1 MFWGSWCIFNFL
13 PKCNRIVVVKKI
25 MNKRLLF
32 LFLSMFFCC
41 VFVNAQEGQK
51 SELQQRAETEDAK
64 NNIANARSLFIR
76 AFDDY
81 TGKGQIKLGVE
92 CGTRATALY
101 YKENN
106 YKEGFE
112 LLRRVDQAISV
123 EEKKNGTNMPALHYL
138 VTKER
143 LQMYIKMRSTARA
156 MEQINTME
164 SQVKAANDDN
174 LMSDLLYNKAIY
186 HYTFGQTSQG
196 DAVFKEMAAKLTA
209 QKEYDKIDEIYQ
221 TLIANGKKSNN
232 ANLVAQTYNNYMVW
246 KDSANAMKLADET
259 GILKNK
265 IVENEAI
272 IAEKDSS
279 LSSRQ
284 LIIVGLLVLAGALT
298 AALVIGAIVLL
309 RYILL
314 TRKQKKAIKLSEDN
328 NALKAKFISN
338 ISAQLDPTLGKLDR
352 RVPEVQALLD
362 FSQHIQTLSLLENMP
377 ETILE
382 LEDVQ
387 VNQFCEEMV
396 NEIRNKVKPE
406 VEITVNAPK
415 MSAKIHREYLSHIL
429 RHLLNNAAEY
439 TPTAGHIW
447 LDYKKRGAHLQQFV
461 VTDTGCGIPEERMED
476 VFKPFLEI
484 RDLCVG
490 DGLGLPICKEMA
502 KKMDGDLEIDAKYIK
517 GARFVL
523 TLHV

>member
-1 MFWGSWCIFNFL
+1 MPVCIIFY
-13 PKCNRIVVVKKI
+13 VMQKKI
-25 MNKRLLF
+25 FMNKKFIF

-41 VFVNAQEGQK
+41 VLVNAQEEQK

-81 TGKGQIKLGVE
+81 VGKGQINSAVG

-112 LLRRVDQAISV
+112 LLRRVDQAISA
-123 EEKKNGTNMPALHYL
+123 EERKNNANMSALHYL

-156 MEQINTME
+156 LDQINTME
-164 SQVKAANDDN
+164 SQVQTANDDN
-174 LMSDLLYNKAIY
+174 LMNDLLYNKAIY
-186 HYTFGQTSQG
+186 YYTFGQTTQG
-196 DAVFKEMAAKLTA
+196 DAVFKEMASKLTA

-221 TLIANGKKSNN
+221 TLITNGKKSNN
-232 ANLVAQTYNNYMVW
+232 ANLVAQTYSNYVVW
-246 KDSANAMKLADET
+246 KDSVNAMKLADET
-259 GILKNK
+259 GILKNQ
-265 IVENEAI
+265 IAENEAI

-279 LSSRQ
+279 LGTRQ
-284 LIIVGLLVLAGALT
+284 LIIAGLLVLAGALA
-298 AALVIGAIVLL
+298 AALVVGIIVLL

-338 ISAQLDPTLGKLDR
+338 ISAQLDPTLEKLDSR
-352 RVPEVQALLD
+352 IPEVQALLD
-362 FSQHIQTLSLLENMP
+362 FSQHIQTLSRLENMSNA
-377 ETILE
+377 TAE

-396 NEIRNKVKPE
+396 GEIRNKVKSG
-406 VEITVNAPK
+406 VEIVVNAPK

-429 RHLLNNAAEY
+429 RHLLHNAAEY
-439 TPTAGHIW
+439 TPEAGHIW
-447 LDYKKRGAHLQQFV
+447 LDYKKRGAHMQQFV
-461 VTDTGCGIPEERMED
+461 VTDTGCGIPEEKIDD

-484 RDLCVG
+484 KDLCAG

-502 KKMDGDLEIDAKYIK
+502 KKMNGDLEIDPKYTK
-517 GARFVL
+517 GTRFVI

>member
-1 MFWGSWCIFNFL
+1 
-13 PKCNRIVVVKKI
+13 
-25 MNKRLLF
+25 MNKKFIF

-41 VFVNAQEGQK
+41 VLVNAQEEQK

-81 TGKGQIKLGVE
+81 VGKGQINSAVE

-112 LLRRVDQAISV
+112 LLRRVDQAISA
-123 EEKKNGTNMPALHYL
+123 EERKNNANMSALHYL

-156 MEQINTME
+156 LEQINTME
-164 SQVKAANDDN
+164 SQVQTANDDN
-174 LMSDLLYNKAIY
+174 LMNDLLYNKAIY
-186 HYTFGQTSQG
+186 YYTFGQTTQG
-196 DAVFKEMAAKLTA
+196 DAVFKEMASKLTA

-221 TLIANGKKSNN
+221 TLITNGKKSNN
-232 ANLVAQTYNNYMVW
+232 ANLVAQTYSNYVVW
-246 KDSANAMKLADET
+246 KDSVNAMKLADET
-259 GILKNK
+259 GILKNQ
-265 IVENEAI
+265 IAENEAI

-279 LSSRQ
+279 LGTRQ
-284 LIIVGLLVLAGALT
+284 LIIAGLLVLAGALA
-298 AALVIGAIVLL
+298 AALVVGIIVLL

-338 ISAQLDPTLGKLDR
+338 ISAQLDPTLEKLDSR
-352 RVPEVQALLD
+352 IPEVQALLD
-362 FSQHIQTLSLLENMP
+362 FSQHIQTLSRLENMSNA
-377 ETILE
+377 TAE

-396 NEIRNKVKPE
+396 GEIRNKVKSG
-406 VEITVNAPK
+406 VEIVVNAPK

-429 RHLLNNAAEY
+429 RHLLHNAAEY
-439 TPTAGHIW
+439 TPEAGHIW
-447 LDYKKRGAHLQQFV
+447 LDYKKRGAHMQQFV
-461 VTDTGCGIPEERMED
+461 VTDTGCGIPEEKIDD

-484 RDLCVG
+484 KDLCAG

-502 KKMDGDLEIDAKYIK
+502 KKMNGDLEIDPKYTK
-517 GARFVL
+517 GTRFVI

>member
-1 MFWGSWCIFNFL
+1 MPVCIIFYVMQKKNFM
-13 PKCNRIVVVKKI
+13 NRKFI
-25 MNKRLLF
+25 F

-41 VFVNAQEGQK
+41 VLVNAQEEQK

-81 TGKGQIKLGVE
+81 VGKGQINSAVG

-112 LLRRVDQAISV
+112 LLRRVDQAISA
-123 EEKKNGTNMPALHYL
+123 EERKNNANMSALHYL

-156 MEQINTME
+156 LEQINTME
-164 SQVKAANDDN
+164 SQVQTANDDN
-174 LMSDLLYNKAIY
+174 LMNDLLYNKAIY
-186 HYTFGQTSQG
+186 YYTFGQTTQG
-196 DAVFKEMAAKLTA
+196 DAVFKEMASKLTA

-221 TLIANGKKSNN
+221 TLITNGKKSNN
-232 ANLVAQTYNNYMVW
+232 ANLVAQTYSNYVVW
-246 KDSANAMKLADET
+246 KDSVNAMKLADET
-259 GILKNK
+259 GILKNQ
-265 IVENEAI
+265 IAENEAI

-279 LSSRQ
+279 LGTRQ
-284 LIIVGLLVLAGALT
+284 LIIAGLLVLASALA
-298 AALVIGAIVLL
+298 AALVVGIIVLL

-338 ISAQLDPTLGKLDR
+338 ISAQLDPTLEKLDSR
-352 RVPEVQALLD
+352 IPEVQALLD
-362 FSQHIQTLSLLENMP
+362 FSQHIQTLSRLENMSNA
-377 ETILE
+377 TAE

-396 NEIRNKVKPE
+396 GEIRNKVKSG
-406 VEITVNAPK
+406 VEIVVNAPK

-429 RHLLNNAAEY
+429 RHLLHNAAEY
-439 TPTAGHIW
+439 TPEAGHIW
-447 LDYKKRGAHLQQFV
+447 LDYKKRGAHMQQFV
-461 VTDTGCGIPEERMED
+461 VTDTGCGIPEEKIDD

-484 RDLCVG
+484 KDLCAG

-502 KKMDGDLEIDAKYIK
+502 KKMNGDLEIDPKYTK
-517 GARFVL
+517 GTRFVI

>member
-1 MFWGSWCIFNFL
+1 
-13 PKCNRIVVVKKI
+13 
-25 MNKRLLF
+25 MNKKFIF

-41 VFVNAQEGQK
+41 VLVNAQEEQK

-81 TGKGQIKLGVE
+81 VGKGQINSAVG
-92 CGTRATALY
+92 CGTKATALY

-112 LLRRVDQAISV
+112 LLRRVDQAISA
-123 EEKKNGTNMPALHYL
+123 EERKNNANMSALHYL

-156 MEQINTME
+156 LEQINTME
-164 SQVKAANDDN
+164 SQVQTANDDN
-174 LMSDLLYNKAIY
+174 LMNDLLYNKAIY
-186 HYTFGQTSQG
+186 YYTFGQTTQG
-196 DAVFKEMAAKLTA
+196 DAVFKEMASKLTA

-221 TLIANGKKSNN
+221 TLITNGKKSNN
-232 ANLVAQTYNNYMVW
+232 ANLVAQTYSNYVVW
-246 KDSANAMKLADET
+246 KDSVNAMKLADET
-259 GILKNK
+259 GILKNQ
-265 IVENEAI
+265 IAENEAI

-279 LSSRQ
+279 LGTRQ
-284 LIIVGLLVLAGALT
+284 LIIAGLLVLAGALA
-298 AALVIGAIVLL
+298 AALVVGIIVLL

-338 ISAQLDPTLGKLDR
+338 ISAQLDPTLEKLDSR
-352 RVPEVQALLD
+352 IPEVQALLD
-362 FSQHIQTLSLLENMP
+362 FSQHIQTLSRLENMSD
-377 ETILE
+377 TTAE

-396 NEIRNKVKPE
+396 GEIRNKVKSG
-406 VEITVNAPK
+406 VEIVVNAPK

-429 RHLLNNAAEY
+429 RHLLHNAAEY
-439 TPTAGHIW
+439 TPEAGHIW
-447 LDYKKRGAHLQQFV
+447 LDYKKRGAHMQQFV
-461 VTDTGCGIPEERMED
+461 VTDTGCGIPEEKIDD

-484 RDLCVG
+484 KDLCAG

-502 KKMDGDLEIDAKYIK
+502 KKMNGDLEIDPKYTK
-517 GARFVL
+517 GTRFVI

>member
-1 MFWGSWCIFNFL
+1 MPACIIFYVMQKKNFM
-13 PKCNRIVVVKKI
+13 NRKFI
-25 MNKRLLF
+25 F

-41 VFVNAQEGQK
+41 VLVNAQEEQK

-81 TGKGQIKLGVE
+81 VGKGQINSAVG
-92 CGTRATALY
+92 CGTKATALY

-112 LLRRVDQAISV
+112 LLRRVDQAISA
-123 EEKKNGTNMPALHYL
+123 EERKNNANMSALHYL

-156 MEQINTME
+156 LEQINTME
-164 SQVKAANDDN
+164 SQVQTANDDN
-174 LMSDLLYNKAIY
+174 LMNDLLYNKAIY
-186 HYTFGQTSQG
+186 YYTFGQTTQG
-196 DAVFKEMAAKLTA
+196 DAVFKEMASKLTA

-221 TLIANGKKSNN
+221 TLITNGKKSNN
-232 ANLVAQTYNNYMVW
+232 ANLVAQTYSNYVVW
-246 KDSANAMKLADET
+246 KDSVNAMKLADET
-259 GILKNK
+259 GILKNQ
-265 IVENEAI
+265 IAENEAI

-279 LSSRQ
+279 LGTRQ
-284 LIIVGLLVLAGALT
+284 LIIVALLVLAGALA
-298 AALVIGAIVLL
+298 AALVVGIIVLL

-338 ISAQLDPTLGKLDR
+338 ISAQLDPTLEKLDSR
-352 RVPEVQALLD
+352 IPEVQALLD
-362 FSQHIQTLSLLENMP
+362 FSQHIQTLSRLENMSNA
-377 ETILE
+377 TAE

-396 NEIRNKVKPE
+396 GEIRNKVKSG
-406 VEITVNAPK
+406 VEIVVNAPK

-429 RHLLNNAAEY
+429 RHLLHNAAEY
-439 TPTAGHIW
+439 TPEAGHIW
-447 LDYKKRGAHLQQFV
+447 LDYKKRGAHMQQFV
-461 VTDTGCGIPEERMED
+461 VTDTGCGIPEEKIDD

-484 RDLCVG
+484 KDLCAG

-502 KKMDGDLEIDAKYIK
+502 KKMNGDLEIDPKYTK
-517 GARFVL
+517 GTRFVI

>member
-1 MFWGSWCIFNFL
+1 MPVCIIFYVMQKKNF
-13 PKCNRIVVVKKI
+13 
-25 MNKRLLF
+25 MNKKFIF

-41 VFVNAQEGQK
+41 VLVNAQEEQK

-81 TGKGQIKLGVE
+81 VGKGQINSAVG
-92 CGTRATALY
+92 CGTKATALY

-112 LLRRVDQAISV
+112 LLRRVDQAISA
-123 EEKKNGTNMPALHYL
+123 EERKNNANMSALHYL

-156 MEQINTME
+156 LDQINTME
-164 SQVKAANDDN
+164 SQVQTANDDN
-174 LMSDLLYNKAIY
+174 LMNDLLYNKAIY
-186 HYTFGQTSQG
+186 YYTFGQTTQG
-196 DAVFKEMAAKLTA
+196 DAVFKEMASKLTA

-221 TLIANGKKSNN
+221 TLITNGKKSNN
-232 ANLVAQTYNNYMVW
+232 ANLVAQTYSNYVVW
-246 KDSANAMKLADET
+246 KDSVNAMKLADET
-259 GILKNK
+259 GILKNQ
-265 IVENEAI
+265 IAENEAI

-279 LSSRQ
+279 LGTRQ
-284 LIIVGLLVLAGALT
+284 LIIAGLLVLAGALA
-298 AALVIGAIVLL
+298 AALVVGIIVLL

-338 ISAQLDPTLGKLDR
+338 ISAQLDPTLEKLDSR
-352 RVPEVQALLD
+352 IPEVQALLD
-362 FSQHIQTLSLLENMP
+362 FSQHIQTLSRLENMSNA
-377 ETILE
+377 TAE

-396 NEIRNKVKPE
+396 GEIRNKVKSG
-406 VEITVNAPK
+406 VEIVVNAPK

-429 RHLLNNAAEY
+429 RHLLHNAAEY
-439 TPTAGHIW
+439 TPEAGHIW
-447 LDYKKRGAHLQQFV
+447 LDYKKRGAHMQQFV
-461 VTDTGCGIPEERMED
+461 VTDTGCGIPEEKIDD

-484 RDLCVG
+484 KDLCAG

-502 KKMDGDLEIDAKYIK
+502 KKMNGDLEIDPKYTK
-517 GARFVL
+517 GTRFVI

>member
-1 MFWGSWCIFNFL
+1 MPVCIIFYVMQKKNF
-13 PKCNRIVVVKKI
+13 
-25 MNKRLLF
+25 MNKKFIF

-41 VFVNAQEGQK
+41 VLVNAQEEQK

-81 TGKGQIKLGVE
+81 VGKGQINSAVG
-92 CGTRATALY
+92 CGTKATALY

-112 LLRRVDQAISV
+112 LLRRVDQAISA
-123 EEKKNGTNMPALHYL
+123 EERKNNANMSALHYL

-156 MEQINTME
+156 LEQINTME
-164 SQVKAANDDN
+164 SQVQTANDDN
-174 LMSDLLYNKAIY
+174 LMNDLLYNKAIY
-186 HYTFGQTSQG
+186 YYTFGQTTQG
-196 DAVFKEMAAKLTA
+196 DAVFKEMASKLTA

-221 TLIANGKKSNN
+221 TLITNGKKSNN
-232 ANLVAQTYNNYMVW
+232 ANLVAQTYSNYVVW
-246 KDSANAMKLADET
+246 KDSVNAMKLADET
-259 GILKNK
+259 GILKNQ
-265 IVENEAI
+265 IAENEAI

-279 LSSRQ
+279 LGTRQ
-284 LIIVGLLVLAGALT
+284 LIIAGLLVLAGALA
-298 AALVIGAIVLL
+298 AALVVGIIVLL

-338 ISAQLDPTLGKLDR
+338 ISAQLDPTLEKLDSR
-352 RVPEVQALLD
+352 IPEVQALLD
-362 FSQHIQTLSLLENMP
+362 FSQHIQTLSRLENMSNA
-377 ETILE
+377 TAE

-396 NEIRNKVKPE
+396 GEIRNKVKSG
-406 VEITVNAPK
+406 VEIVVNAPK

-429 RHLLNNAAEY
+429 RHLLHNAAEY
-439 TPTAGHIW
+439 TPEAGHIW
-447 LDYKKRGAHLQQFV
+447 LDYKKRGAHMQQFV
-461 VTDTGCGIPEERMED
+461 VTDTGCGIPEEKIDD

-484 RDLCVG
+484 KDLCAG

-502 KKMDGDLEIDAKYIK
+502 KKMNGDLEIDPKYTK
-517 GARFVL
+517 GTRFVI

>member
-1 MFWGSWCIFNFL
+1 
-13 PKCNRIVVVKKI
+13 
-25 MNKRLLF
+25 MNKKFIF

-41 VFVNAQEGQK
+41 VLVNAQEEQK

-81 TGKGQIKLGVE
+81 VGKGQINSAVG

-112 LLRRVDQAISV
+112 LLRRVDQAISA
-123 EEKKNGTNMPALHYL
+123 EERKNNANMSALHYL

-156 MEQINTME
+156 LEQINTME
-164 SQVKAANDDN
+164 SQVQTANDDN
-174 LMSDLLYNKAIY
+174 LMNDLLYNKAIY
-186 HYTFGQTSQG
+186 YYTFGQTTQG
-196 DAVFKEMAAKLTA
+196 DAVFKEMASKLTA

-221 TLIANGKKSNN
+221 TLITNGKKSNN
-232 ANLVAQTYNNYMVW
+232 ANLVAQTYSNYVVW
-246 KDSANAMKLADET
+246 KDSVNAMKLADET
-259 GILKNK
+259 GILKNQ
-265 IVENEAI
+265 IAENEAI

-279 LSSRQ
+279 LGTRQ
-284 LIIVGLLVLAGALT
+284 LIIAGLLVLASALA
-298 AALVIGAIVLL
+298 AALVVGIIVLL

-338 ISAQLDPTLGKLDR
+338 ISAQLDPTLEKLDSR
-352 RVPEVQALLD
+352 IPEVQALLD
-362 FSQHIQTLSLLENMP
+362 FSQHIQTLSRLENMSNA
-377 ETILE
+377 TAE

-396 NEIRNKVKPE
+396 GEIRNKVKSG
-406 VEITVNAPK
+406 VEIVVNAPK

-429 RHLLNNAAEY
+429 RHLLHNAAEY
-439 TPTAGHIW
+439 TPEAGHIW
-447 LDYKKRGAHLQQFV
+447 LDYKKRGAHMQQFV
-461 VTDTGCGIPEERMED
+461 VTDTGCGIPEEKIDD

-484 RDLCVG
+484 KDLCAG

-502 KKMDGDLEIDAKYIK
+502 KKMNGDLEIDPKYTK
-517 GARFVL
+517 GTRFVI

>member
-1 MFWGSWCIFNFL
+1 MPACINFYVMQ
-13 PKCNRIVVVKKI
+13 KKNFMNRKFI
-25 MNKRLLF
+25 F

-41 VFVNAQEGQK
+41 VLVNAQEEQK

-81 TGKGQIKLGVE
+81 VGKGQINSAVG
-92 CGTRATALY
+92 CGTKATALY

-112 LLRRVDQAISV
+112 LLRRVDQAISA
-123 EEKKNGTNMPALHYL
+123 EERKNNANMSALHYL

-156 MEQINTME
+156 LEQINTME
-164 SQVKAANDDN
+164 SQVQTANDDN
-174 LMSDLLYNKAIY
+174 LMNDLLYNKAIY
-186 HYTFGQTSQG
+186 YYTFGQTTQG
-196 DAVFKEMAAKLTA
+196 DAVFKEMASKLTA

-221 TLIANGKKSNN
+221 TLITNGKKSNN
-232 ANLVAQTYNNYMVW
+232 ANLVAQTYSNYVVW
-246 KDSANAMKLADET
+246 KDSVNAMKLADET
-259 GILKNK
+259 GILKNQ
-265 IVENEAI
+265 IAENEAI

-279 LSSRQ
+279 LGTRQ
-284 LIIVGLLVLAGALT
+284 LIIAGLLVLAGALA
-298 AALVIGAIVLL
+298 AALVVGIIVLL

-338 ISAQLDPTLGKLDR
+338 ISAQLDPTLEKLDSR
-352 RVPEVQALLD
+352 IPEVQALLD
-362 FSQHIQTLSLLENMP
+362 FSQHIQTLSRLENMSNA
-377 ETILE
+377 TAE

-396 NEIRNKVKPE
+396 GEIRNKVKSG
-406 VEITVNAPK
+406 VEIVVNAPK

-429 RHLLNNAAEY
+429 RHLLHNAAEY
-439 TPTAGHIW
+439 TPEAGHIW
-447 LDYKKRGAHLQQFV
+447 LDYKKRGAHMQQFV
-461 VTDTGCGIPEERMED
+461 VTDTGCGIPEEKIDD

-484 RDLCVG
+484 KDLCAG

-502 KKMDGDLEIDAKYIK
+502 KKMNGDLEIDPKYTK
-517 GARFVL
+517 GTRFVI

>member
-1 MFWGSWCIFNFL
+1 MHQFLCYAKKNFM
-13 PKCNRIVVVKKI
+13 NRKFI
-25 MNKRLLF
+25 F

-41 VFVNAQEGQK
+41 VLVNAQEEQK

-81 TGKGQIKLGVE
+81 VGKGQINSAVG

-112 LLRRVDQAISV
+112 LLRRVDQAISA
-123 EEKKNGTNMPALHYL
+123 EERKNNANMSALHYL

-156 MEQINTME
+156 LEQINTME
-164 SQVKAANDDN
+164 SQVQTANDDN
-174 LMSDLLYNKAIY
+174 LMNDLLYNKAIY
-186 HYTFGQTSQG
+186 YYTFGQTTQG
-196 DAVFKEMAAKLTA
+196 DAVFKEMASKLTA

-221 TLIANGKKSNN
+221 TLITNGKKSNN
-232 ANLVAQTYNNYMVW
+232 ANLVAQTYSNYVVW
-246 KDSANAMKLADET
+246 KDSVNAMKLADET
-259 GILKNK
+259 GILKNQ
-265 IVENEAI
+265 IAENEAI

-279 LSSRQ
+279 LGTRQ
-284 LIIVGLLVLAGALT
+284 LIIVALLVLAGALA
-298 AALVIGAIVLL
+298 AALVVGVIVLL

-338 ISAQLDPTLGKLDR
+338 ISAQLDPTLEKLDSR
-352 RVPEVQALLD
+352 IPEVQALLD
-362 FSQHIQTLSLLENMP
+362 FSQHIQTLSRLENMSNA
-377 ETILE
+377 TAE

-396 NEIRNKVKPE
+396 GEIRNKVKSG
-406 VEITVNAPK
+406 VEIVVNAPK

-429 RHLLNNAAEY
+429 RHLLHNAAEY
-439 TPTAGHIW
+439 TPEAGHIW
-447 LDYKKRGAHLQQFV
+447 LDYKKRGAHMQQFV
-461 VTDTGCGIPEERMED
+461 VTDTGCGIPEEKIDD

-484 RDLCVG
+484 KDLCAG

-502 KKMDGDLEIDAKYIK
+502 KKMNGDLEIDPKYTK
-517 GARFVL
+517 GTRFVI

>member
-1 MFWGSWCIFNFL
+1 MPVCIIFY
-13 PKCNRIVVVKKI
+13 VMQKKI
-25 MNKRLLF
+25 FMNKKFIF

-41 VFVNAQEGQK
+41 VLVNAQEEQK

-81 TGKGQIKLGVE
+81 VGKGQINSAVG
-92 CGTRATALY
+92 CGTKATALY

-112 LLRRVDQAISV
+112 LLRRVDQAISA
-123 EEKKNGTNMPALHYL
+123 EERKNNANMSALHYL

-156 MEQINTME
+156 LDQINTME
-164 SQVKAANDDN
+164 SQVQTANDDN
-174 LMSDLLYNKAIY
+174 LMNDLLYNKAIY
-186 HYTFGQTSQG
+186 YYTFGQTTQG
-196 DAVFKEMAAKLTA
+196 DAVFKEMASKLTA

-221 TLIANGKKSNN
+221 TLITNGKKSNN
-232 ANLVAQTYNNYMVW
+232 ANLVAQTYSNYVVW
-246 KDSANAMKLADET
+246 KDSVNAMKLADET
-259 GILKNK
+259 GILKNQ
-265 IVENEAI
+265 IAENEAI

-279 LSSRQ
+279 LGTRQ
-284 LIIVGLLVLAGALT
+284 LIIAGLLVLAGALA
-298 AALVIGAIVLL
+298 AALVVGIIVLL

-338 ISAQLDPTLGKLDR
+338 ISAQLDPTLEKLDSR
-352 RVPEVQALLD
+352 IPEVQALLD
-362 FSQHIQTLSLLENMP
+362 FSQHIQTLSRLENMSNA
-377 ETILE
+377 TAE

-396 NEIRNKVKPE
+396 GEIRNKVKSG
-406 VEITVNAPK
+406 VEIVVNAPK

-429 RHLLNNAAEY
+429 RHLLHNAAEY
-439 TPTAGHIW
+439 TPEAGHIW
-447 LDYKKRGAHLQQFV
+447 LDYKKRGAHMQQFV
-461 VTDTGCGIPEERMED
+461 VTDTGCGIPEEKIDD

-484 RDLCVG
+484 KDLCAG

-502 KKMDGDLEIDAKYIK
+502 KKMNGDLEIDPKYTK
-517 GARFVL
+517 GTRFVI

>member
-1 MFWGSWCIFNFL
+1 MHQFLCYAKKNFM
-13 PKCNRIVVVKKI
+13 NRKFI
-25 MNKRLLF
+25 F

-41 VFVNAQEGQK
+41 VLVNAQEEQK

-81 TGKGQIKLGVE
+81 VGKGQINSAVE

-112 LLRRVDQAISV
+112 LLRRVDQAISA
-123 EEKKNGTNMPALHYL
+123 EERKNNANMSALHYL

-156 MEQINTME
+156 LEQINTME
-164 SQVKAANDDN
+164 SQVQTANDDN
-174 LMSDLLYNKAIY
+174 LMNDLLYNKAIY
-186 HYTFGQTSQG
+186 YYTFGQTTQG
-196 DAVFKEMAAKLTA
+196 DAVFKEMASKLTA

-221 TLIANGKKSNN
+221 TLITNGKKSNN
-232 ANLVAQTYNNYMVW
+232 ANLVAQTYSNYVVW
-246 KDSANAMKLADET
+246 KDSVNAMKLADET
-259 GILKNK
+259 GILKNQ
-265 IVENEAI
+265 IAENEAI

-279 LSSRQ
+279 LGTRQ
-284 LIIVGLLVLAGALT
+284 LIIAGLLVLAGALA
-298 AALVIGAIVLL
+298 AALVVGTIVLL

-338 ISAQLDPTLGKLDR
+338 ISAQLDPTLEKLDSR
-352 RVPEVQALLD
+352 IPEVQALLD
-362 FSQHIQTLSLLENMP
+362 FSQHIQTLSRLENMSNA
-377 ETILE
+377 TAE

-396 NEIRNKVKPE
+396 GEIRNKVKLG
-406 VEITVNAPK
+406 VEIVVNAPK

-429 RHLLNNAAEY
+429 RHLLHNAAEY
-439 TPTAGHIW
+439 TPEAGHIW
-447 LDYKKRGAHLQQFV
+447 LDYKKRGAHMQQFV
-461 VTDTGCGIPEERMED
+461 VTDTGCGIPEEKIDD

-484 RDLCVG
+484 KDLCAG

-502 KKMDGDLEIDAKYIK
+502 KKMNGDLEIDPKYTK
-517 GARFVL
+517 GTRFVI

>member
-1 MFWGSWCIFNFL
+1 
-13 PKCNRIVVVKKI
+13 
-25 MNKRLLF
+25 MNKKFIF

-41 VFVNAQEGQK
+41 VLVNAQEEQK

-81 TGKGQIKLGVE
+81 VGKGQINSAVE

-112 LLRRVDQAISV
+112 LLRRVDQAISA
-123 EEKKNGTNMPALHYL
+123 EERKNNANMSALHYL

-156 MEQINTME
+156 LDQINTME
-164 SQVKAANDDN
+164 SQVQTANDDN
-174 LMSDLLYNKAIY
+174 LMNDLLYNKAIY
-186 HYTFGQTSQG
+186 YYTFGQTTQG
-196 DAVFKEMAAKLTA
+196 DAVFKEMASKLTA

-221 TLIANGKKSNN
+221 TLITNGKKSNN
-232 ANLVAQTYNNYMVW
+232 ANLVAQTYSNYVVW
-246 KDSANAMKLADET
+246 KDSVNAMKLADET
-259 GILKNK
+259 GILKNQ
-265 IVENEAI
+265 IAENEAI

-279 LSSRQ
+279 LGTRQ
-284 LIIVGLLVLAGALT
+284 LIIVALLVLAGALA
-298 AALVIGAIVLL
+298 AALVVGIIVLL

-338 ISAQLDPTLGKLDR
+338 ISAQLDPTLEKLDSR
-352 RVPEVQALLD
+352 IPEVQALLD
-362 FSQHIQTLSLLENMP
+362 FSQHIQTLSRLENMSNA
-377 ETILE
+377 TAE

-396 NEIRNKVKPE
+396 GEIRNKVKSG
-406 VEITVNAPK
+406 VEIVVNAPK

-429 RHLLNNAAEY
+429 RHLLHNAAEY
-439 TPTAGHIW
+439 TPEAGHIW
-447 LDYKKRGAHLQQFV
+447 LDYKKRGAHMQQFV
-461 VTDTGCGIPEERMED
+461 VTDTGCGIPEEKIDD

-484 RDLCVG
+484 KDLCAG

-502 KKMDGDLEIDAKYIK
+502 KKMNGDLEIDPKYTK
-517 GARFVL
+517 GTRFVI

>member
-1 MFWGSWCIFNFL
+1 MHQFLCYAKKNFM
-13 PKCNRIVVVKKI
+13 NRKFI
-25 MNKRLLF
+25 F

-41 VFVNAQEGQK
+41 VLVNAQEEQK

-81 TGKGQIKLGVE
+81 VGKGQINSAVG
-92 CGTRATALY
+92 CGTKATALY

-112 LLRRVDQAISV
+112 LLRRVDQAISA
-123 EEKKNGTNMPALHYL
+123 EERKNNANMSALHYL

-156 MEQINTME
+156 LDQINTME
-164 SQVKAANDDN
+164 SQVQTVNDDN
-174 LMSDLLYNKAIY
+174 LMNDLLYNKAIY
-186 HYTFGQTSQG
+186 YYTFGQTTQG
-196 DAVFKEMAAKLTA
+196 DAVFKEMASKLTA

-221 TLIANGKKSNN
+221 TLITNGKKSNN
-232 ANLVAQTYNNYMVW
+232 ANLVAQTYSNYVVW
-246 KDSANAMKLADET
+246 KDSVNAMKLADET
-259 GILKNK
+259 GILKNQ
-265 IVENEAI
+265 IAENEAI

-279 LSSRQ
+279 LGTRQ
-284 LIIVGLLVLAGALT
+284 LIIAGLLVLAGALA
-298 AALVIGAIVLL
+298 AALVVGIIVLL

-338 ISAQLDPTLGKLDR
+338 ISAQLDPTLEKLDSR
-352 RVPEVQALLD
+352 IPEVQALLD
-362 FSQHIQTLSLLENMP
+362 FSQHIQTLSRLENMSNA
-377 ETILE
+377 TAE

-396 NEIRNKVKPE
+396 GEIRNKVKSG
-406 VEITVNAPK
+406 VEIVVNAPK

-429 RHLLNNAAEY
+429 RHLLHNAAEY
-439 TPTAGHIW
+439 TPEAGHIW
-447 LDYKKRGAHLQQFV
+447 LDYKKRGAHMQQFV
-461 VTDTGCGIPEERMED
+461 VTDTGCGIPEEKIDD

-484 RDLCVG
+484 KDLCAG

-502 KKMDGDLEIDAKYIK
+502 KKMNGDLEIDPKYTK
-517 GARFVL
+517 GTRFVI

>member
-1 MFWGSWCIFNFL
+1 MN
-13 PKCNRIVVVKKI
+13 KKI
-25 MNKRLLF
+25 IF

-41 VFVNAQEGQK
+41 VLVNAQEEQK

-81 TGKGQIKLGVE
+81 VGKGQINSAVG
-92 CGTRATALY
+92 CGTKATALY

-112 LLRRVDQAISV
+112 LLRRVDQAISA
-123 EEKKNGTNMPALHYL
+123 EERKNNANMSALHYL

-156 MEQINTME
+156 LEQINTME
-164 SQVKAANDDN
+164 SQVQTANDDN
-174 LMSDLLYNKAIY
+174 LMNDLLYNKAIY
-186 HYTFGQTSQG
+186 YYTFGQTTQG
-196 DAVFKEMAAKLTA
+196 DAVFKEMASKLTA

-221 TLIANGKKSNN
+221 TLITNGKKSNN
-232 ANLVAQTYNNYMVW
+232 ANLVAQTYSNYVVW
-246 KDSANAMKLADET
+246 KDSVNAMKLADET
-259 GILKNK
+259 GILKNQ
-265 IVENEAI
+265 IAENEAI

-279 LSSRQ
+279 LGTRQ
-284 LIIVGLLVLAGALT
+284 LIIVALLVLAGALA
-298 AALVIGAIVLL
+298 AALVVGIIVLL

-338 ISAQLDPTLGKLDR
+338 ISAQLDPTLEKLDSR
-352 RVPEVQALLD
+352 IPEVQALLD
-362 FSQHIQTLSLLENMP
+362 FSQHIQTLSRLENMSNA
-377 ETILE
+377 TAE

-396 NEIRNKVKPE
+396 GEIRNKVKSG
-406 VEITVNAPK
+406 VEIVVNAPK

-429 RHLLNNAAEY
+429 RHLLHNAAEY
-439 TPTAGHIW
+439 TPEAGHIW
-447 LDYKKRGAHLQQFV
+447 LDYKKRGAHMQQFV
-461 VTDTGCGIPEERMED
+461 VTDTGCGIPEEKIDD

-484 RDLCVG
+484 KDLCAG

-502 KKMDGDLEIDAKYIK
+502 KKMNGDLEIDPKYTK
-517 GARFVL
+517 GTRFVI

>member
-1 MFWGSWCIFNFL
+1 MPVCIIFY
-13 PKCNRIVVVKKI
+13 VMQKKI
-25 MNKRLLF
+25 FMNKKFIF

-41 VFVNAQEGQK
+41 VLVNAQEEQK

-81 TGKGQIKLGVE
+81 VGKGQINSAVG
-92 CGTRATALY
+92 CGTKATALY

-112 LLRRVDQAISV
+112 LLRRVDQAISA
-123 EEKKNGTNMPALHYL
+123 EERKNNANMSALHYL

-156 MEQINTME
+156 LEQINTME
-164 SQVKAANDDN
+164 SQVQTANDDN
-174 LMSDLLYNKAIY
+174 LMNDLLYNKAIY
-186 HYTFGQTSQG
+186 YYTFGQTTQG
-196 DAVFKEMAAKLTA
+196 DAVFKEMASKLTA

-221 TLIANGKKSNN
+221 TLITNGKKSNN
-232 ANLVAQTYNNYMVW
+232 ANLVAQTYSNYVVW
-246 KDSANAMKLADET
+246 KDSVNAMKLADET
-259 GILKNK
+259 GILKNQ
-265 IVENEAI
+265 IAENEAI

-279 LSSRQ
+279 LGTRQ
-284 LIIVGLLVLAGALT
+284 LIIAGLLVLAGALA
-298 AALVIGAIVLL
+298 AALVVGIIVLL

-338 ISAQLDPTLGKLDR
+338 ISAQLDPTLEKLDSR
-352 RVPEVQALLD
+352 IPEVQALLD
-362 FSQHIQTLSLLENMP
+362 FSQHIQTLSRLENMSNA
-377 ETILE
+377 TAE

-396 NEIRNKVKPE
+396 GEIRNKVKSG
-406 VEITVNAPK
+406 VEIVVNAPK

-429 RHLLNNAAEY
+429 RHLLHNAAEY
-439 TPTAGHIW
+439 TPEAGHIW
-447 LDYKKRGAHLQQFV
+447 LDYKKRGAHMQQFV
-461 VTDTGCGIPEERMED
+461 VTDTGCGIPEEKIDD

-484 RDLCVG
+484 KDLCAG

-502 KKMDGDLEIDAKYIK
+502 KKMNGDLEIDPKYTK
-517 GARFVL
+517 GTRFVI

>member
-1 MFWGSWCIFNFL
+1 MPVCIIFYVMQKKNF
-13 PKCNRIVVVKKI
+13 
-25 MNKRLLF
+25 MNKKFIF

-41 VFVNAQEGQK
+41 VLVNAQEEQK

-81 TGKGQIKLGVE
+81 VGKGQINSAVG

-112 LLRRVDQAISV
+112 LLRRVDQAISA
-123 EEKKNGTNMPALHYL
+123 EERKNNANMSALHYL

-156 MEQINTME
+156 LEQINTME
-164 SQVKAANDDN
+164 SQVQTANDDN
-174 LMSDLLYNKAIY
+174 LMNDLLYNKAIY
-186 HYTFGQTSQG
+186 YYTFGQTTQG
-196 DAVFKEMAAKLTA
+196 DAVFKEMASKLTA

-221 TLIANGKKSNN
+221 TLITNGKKSNN
-232 ANLVAQTYNNYMVW
+232 ANLVAQTYSNYVVW
-246 KDSANAMKLADET
+246 KDSVNAMKLADET
-259 GILKNK
+259 GILKNQ
-265 IVENEAI
+265 IAENEAI

-279 LSSRQ
+279 LGTRQ
-284 LIIVGLLVLAGALT
+284 LIIAGLLVLAGALA
-298 AALVIGAIVLL
+298 AALVVGIIVLL

-338 ISAQLDPTLGKLDR
+338 ISAQLDPTLEKLDSR
-352 RVPEVQALLD
+352 IPEVQALLD
-362 FSQHIQTLSLLENMP
+362 FSQHIQTLSRLENMSNA
-377 ETILE
+377 TAE

-396 NEIRNKVKPE
+396 GEIRNKVKSG
-406 VEITVNAPK
+406 VEIVVNAPK

-429 RHLLNNAAEY
+429 RHLLHNAAEY
-439 TPTAGHIW
+439 TPEAGHIW
-447 LDYKKRGAHLQQFV
+447 LDYKKRGAHMQQFV
-461 VTDTGCGIPEERMED
+461 VTDTGCGIPEEKIDD

-484 RDLCVG
+484 KDLCAG

-502 KKMDGDLEIDAKYIK
+502 KKMNGDLEIDPKYTK
-517 GARFVL
+517 GTRFVI

>member
-1 MFWGSWCIFNFL
+1 
-13 PKCNRIVVVKKI
+13 
-25 MNKRLLF
+25 MNKKFIF

-41 VFVNAQEGQK
+41 VLVNAQEEQK

-64 NNIANARSLFIR
+64 NNIVNARSLFIR

-81 TGKGQIKLGVE
+81 VGKGQINSAVG
-92 CGTRATALY
+92 CGTKATALY

-112 LLRRVDQAISV
+112 LLRRVDQAIS
-123 EEKKNGTNMPALHYL
+123 EEKRKNNANMSALHYL

-156 MEQINTME
+156 LEQINTME
-164 SQVKAANDDN
+164 SQVQTANDDN
-174 LMSDLLYNKAIY
+174 LMNDLLYNKAIY
-186 HYTFGQTSQG
+186 YYTFGQTTQG
-196 DAVFKEMAAKLTA
+196 DAVFKEMASKLTA

-221 TLIANGKKSNN
+221 TLITNGKKSNN
-232 ANLVAQTYNNYMVW
+232 ANLVAQTYSNYVVW
-246 KDSANAMKLADET
+246 KDSVNAMKLADET
-259 GILKNK
+259 GILKNQ
-265 IVENEAI
+265 IAENEAI

-279 LSSRQ
+279 LGTRQ
-284 LIIVGLLVLAGALT
+284 LIIVALLVLAVALA
-298 AALVIGAIVLL
+298 AALVVGIIVLL

-338 ISAQLDPTLGKLDR
+338 ISAQLDPTLEKLDSR
-352 RVPEVQALLD
+352 IPEVQALLD
-362 FSQHIQTLSLLENMP
+362 FSQHIQTLSRLENMSNA
-377 ETILE
+377 TAE

-396 NEIRNKVKPE
+396 GEIRNKVKSG
-406 VEITVNAPK
+406 VEIVVNAPK

-429 RHLLNNAAEY
+429 RHLLHNAAEY
-439 TPTAGHIW
+439 TPEAGHIW
-447 LDYKKRGAHLQQFV
+447 LDYKKRGAHMQQFV
-461 VTDTGCGIPEERMED
+461 VTDTGCGIPEEKIDD

-484 RDLCVG
+484 KDLCAG

-502 KKMDGDLEIDAKYIK
+502 KKMNGDLEIDPKYTK
-517 GARFVL
+517 GTRFVI

>member
-1 MFWGSWCIFNFL
+1 MPVCISFYVMQKKNF
-13 PKCNRIVVVKKI
+13 
-25 MNKRLLF
+25 MNKKFIF

-41 VFVNAQEGQK
+41 VLVNAQEEQK

-81 TGKGQIKLGVE
+81 VGKGQINSAVG

-112 LLRRVDQAISV
+112 LLRRVDQAISA
-123 EEKKNGTNMPALHYL
+123 EERKNNANMSALHYL

-156 MEQINTME
+156 LEQINTME
-164 SQVKAANDDN
+164 SQVQTANDDN
-174 LMSDLLYNKAIY
+174 LMNDLLYNKAIY
-186 HYTFGQTSQG
+186 YYTFGQTTQG
-196 DAVFKEMAAKLTA
+196 DAVFKEMASKLTA

-221 TLIANGKKSNN
+221 TLITNGKKSNN
-232 ANLVAQTYNNYMVW
+232 ANLVAQTYSNYVVW
-246 KDSANAMKLADET
+246 KDSVNAMKLADET
-259 GILKNK
+259 GILKNQ
-265 IVENEAI
+265 IAENEAI

-279 LSSRQ
+279 LGTRQ
-284 LIIVGLLVLAGALT
+284 LIIAGLLVLAGALA
-298 AALVIGAIVLL
+298 AALVVGIIVLL

-338 ISAQLDPTLGKLDR
+338 ISAQLDPTLEKLDSR
-352 RVPEVQALLD
+352 IPEVQALLD
-362 FSQHIQTLSLLENMP
+362 FSQHIQTLSRLENMSNA
-377 ETILE
+377 TAE

-396 NEIRNKVKPE
+396 GEIRNKVKSG
-406 VEITVNAPK
+406 VEIVVNAPK

-429 RHLLNNAAEY
+429 RHLLHNAAEY
-439 TPTAGHIW
+439 TPEAGHIW
-447 LDYKKRGAHLQQFV
+447 LDYKKRGAHMQQFV
-461 VTDTGCGIPEERMED
+461 VTDTGCGIPEEKIDD

-484 RDLCVG
+484 KDLCAG

-502 KKMDGDLEIDAKYIK
+502 KKMNGDLEIDPKYTK
-517 GARFVL
+517 GTRFVI

>member
-1 MFWGSWCIFNFL
+1 MNIKFFIFF
-13 PKCNRIVVVKKI
+13 IS
-25 MNKRLLF
+25 MLF
-32 LFLSMFFCC
+32 SSA
-41 VFVNAQEGQK
+41 FVNAQEEQK
-51 SELQQRAETEDAK
+51 SDLQTRAETEDAK
-64 NNIANARSLFIR
+64 NNFVTARSLFIR

-81 TGKGQIKLGVE
+81 VGKSQIKLGVE
-92 CGTRATALY
+92 CGTKATALY

-112 LLRRVDQAISV
+112 LLRRVDQAISI
-123 EEKKNGTNMPALHYL
+123 EEKKAGTTMPALHYL

-156 MEQINTME
+156 LEQINMME
-164 SQVKAANDDN
+164 SQAKAANDED
-174 LMSDLLYNKAIY
+174 LMNDLLYNKAIY
-186 HYTFGQTSQG
+186 YYTFGQITQG
-196 DAVFKEMAAKLTA
+196 DAVFKEMADKLTG
-209 QKEYDKIDEIYQ
+209 QKEYDKVDEVYQ

-232 ANLVAQTYNNYMVW
+232 VNLVAQTYRNYVIW

-259 GILKNK
+259 GILKQQ
-265 IVENEAI
+265 IAENEKI

-279 LSSRQ
+279 LGSRQ
-284 LIIVGLLVLAGALT
+284 LIIIGLCVLAAALA
-298 AALVIGAIVLL
+298 AALVVGIIVLL

-338 ISAQLDPTLGKLDR
+338 ISAQLDPTLEKLDR
-352 RVPEVQALLD
+352 RIPEVQALLD
-362 FSQHIQTLSLLENMP
+362 FSQHIQTLSILENMP

-396 NEIRNKVKPE
+396 NEISNNVKPE

-415 MSAKIHREYLSHIL
+415 MSAKIHREYLSHIIK
-429 RHLLNNAAEY
+429 HLLYNAAEY
-439 TPTAGHIW
+439 TPAAGHIW
-447 LDYKKRGAHLQQFV
+447 LDYKKRGAHVQQFV
-461 VTDTGCGIPEERMED
+461 VTDSGCGIPEEKIDD

-484 RDLCVG
+484 KDLCAG

-502 KKMDGDLEIDAKYIK
+502 KKMNGDLEIDEKYTK

>member
-1 MFWGSWCIFNFL
+1 MPACIIFYVMQKKNFM
-13 PKCNRIVVVKKI
+13 NRKFI
-25 MNKRLLF
+25 F

-41 VFVNAQEGQK
+41 VLVNAQEEQK

-81 TGKGQIKLGVE
+81 VGKGQINSAVG
-92 CGTRATALY
+92 CGTKATALY

-112 LLRRVDQAISV
+112 LLRRVDQAISA
-123 EEKKNGTNMPALHYL
+123 EERKNNANMSALHYL

-156 MEQINTME
+156 LEQINTME
-164 SQVKAANDDN
+164 SQVQTANDDN
-174 LMSDLLYNKAIY
+174 LMNDLLYNKAIY
-186 HYTFGQTSQG
+186 YYTFGQTTQG
-196 DAVFKEMAAKLTA
+196 DAVFKEMASKLTA
-209 QKEYDKIDEIYQ
+209 QKEYEKIDEIYQ
-221 TLIANGKKSNN
+221 TLITNGKKSNN
-232 ANLVAQTYNNYMVW
+232 ANLVAQTYSNYVVW
-246 KDSANAMKLADET
+246 KDSVNAMKLADET
-259 GILKNK
+259 GILKNQ
-265 IVENEAI
+265 IAENEAI

-279 LSSRQ
+279 LGTRQ
-284 LIIVGLLVLAGALT
+284 LIIVALLVLAGALA
-298 AALVIGAIVLL
+298 AALVVGIIVLL

-338 ISAQLDPTLGKLDR
+338 ISAQLDPTLEKLDSR
-352 RVPEVQALLD
+352 IPEVQALLD
-362 FSQHIQTLSLLENMP
+362 FSQHIQTLSRLENMSNA
-377 ETILE
+377 TAE

-396 NEIRNKVKPE
+396 GEIRNKVKSG
-406 VEITVNAPK
+406 VEIVVNAPK

-429 RHLLNNAAEY
+429 RHLLHNAAEY
-439 TPTAGHIW
+439 TPEAGHIW
-447 LDYKKRGAHLQQFV
+447 LDYKKRGAHMQQFV
-461 VTDTGCGIPEERMED
+461 VTDTGCGIPEEKIDD

-484 RDLCVG
+484 KDLCAG

-502 KKMDGDLEIDAKYIK
+502 KKMNGDLEIDPKYTK
-517 GARFVL
+517 GTRFVI